1 MTTRFS
7 FHVTRHTSH
16 VTSASSS
23 IRPSSGLNSTC
34 TGQSRGRGGDEGGR
48 LVSYGGRLKRF
59 SVTYAPQ
66 AAVRTQRMICDTPC
80 KFAHIY
86 RHMYIYIHIY
96 IHMYI
101 GRQHGAAALNA
112 LDFYL
117 AGVLSSHGAPPP
129 GGGGMAE
136 GELVMEGR
144 GASGTGG
151 GWG

>member
-1 MTTRFS
+1 
-7 FHVTRHTSH
+7 
-16 VTSASSS
+16 
-23 IRPSSGLNSTC
+23 
-34 TGQSRGRGGDEGGR
+34 
-48 LVSYGGRLKRF
+48 
-59 SVTYAPQ
+59 
-66 AAVRTQRMICDTPC
+66 
-80 KFAHIY
+80 
-86 RHMYIYIHIY
+86 
-96 IHMYI
+96 MYI

-151 GWG
+151 GWGGLRTVQVCVCVYVYVCMRQTSHTSQFPSPSSPFTSPGWEGRSMAAVAWQLLVDYVCVCVCVCVLYIYTYVYIYIYVYIHLGIHV